1 MQQSNRLKP
10 AYWQDEV
17 ARVARGVRMRVLEHT
32 LNNNGGYLS
41 QACSSAE
48 TLAAL
53 YLKVMN
59 LGPSEAPMVPPP
71 FPGVPGPKNQA
82 YFTGAAY
89 NGPRAPHLDRFYLS
103 PAHYALVLY
112 TTLIEIGRMA
122 PEGLAQFNQDGST
135 VEMIGAEHS
144 PGMELT
150 TGSLA
155 QGLSQA
161 IGIALARRLRGDTG
175 RTWVY
180 MSDGEF
186 QEGQTWEAMQTLAFY
201 KLDSV
206 GIYVD
211 VNGQQC
217 DGPMQSI
224 MPIEPLRER
233 LEAFGA
239 RAFQVDGH
247 NPEALAAPAAL
258 EPDGRPLVVLAYTEP
273 CHGLELLRRNAP
285 KLHYVRFKSQE
296 ERQLY
301 ESALHELQSEEGV

>member
-1 MQQSNRLKP
+1 MQQSIGMRPIN
-10 AYWQDEV
+10 WQDKV
-17 ARVARGVRMRVLEHT
+17 ARVARRVRKRVLEHT

-41 QACSSAE
+41 QACSSAQ

-59 LGPSEAPMVPPP
+59 LGPSEAPMVPLP
-71 FPGVPGPKNQA
+71 FPGVPGPGNHA

-89 NGPRAPHLDRFYLS
+89 NGPHAPHLDRFYLS

-112 TTLIEIGRMA
+112 ATLIEVGRMA

-161 IGIALARRLRGDTG
+161 IGIAMARRLRGETG

-217 DGPMQSI
+217 DGSMESV

-239 RAFQVDGH
+239 RVFQVDGH
-247 NPEALAAPAAL
+247 DPDALAAPAAL
-258 EPDGRPLVVLAYTEP
+258 EPDGRPLVVLAYTDP
-273 CHGLELLRRNAP
+273 CHGLDLLRRNAP
-285 KLHYVRFKSQE
+285 KLHYVRFKSPE

-301 ESALHELQSEEGV
+301 ESALNELQSEEGV